1 VQLPEDE
8 IAVRA
13 TAKIAWRL
21 LPLIAL
27 AYGISYM
34 DRVNIGYAARSMTLD
49 LHFSAAVYGF
59 GGGLFF
65 VSYAAMEVPS
75 NLILERVG
83 ARRWIARIMVT
94 WGLIA
99 MGMMFVKTPLQFYAM
114 RFALGLAEAGFFPGV
129 MFYLMRWFPARERGR
144 AVSRF
149 YVAYPLSQVVM
160 GAIAGAL
167 LNLQGVGGLSGWQWL
182 FVIEGLPAV
191 LLGVAIFFILPENV
205 YEARFLSDEEKDAVD
220 MRLGVDDE
228 APGVS
233 ADEGVW
239 NALRDPRV
247 WMLGLANIGIM
258 GCTYAF
264 NLSMPVIV
272 GDAMGLDATHTGYLI
287 AAIMA
292 VGAGVMLGAGWL
304 SDRMCERHLHLAAY
318 LLLQAVAF
326 PVMALA
332 KSGPL
337 FLVAFAV
344 AMLAN
349 VAVQAVLFLAPGDVL
364 RGRGAA
370 AGIAAVGSIGM
381 VGAFAGP
388 WAWGVAR
395 DATGSYTA
403 GMEALAVPYVI
414 AALIVLGLRR
424 RAQTMTT

>member
-1 VQLPEDE
+1 MPAQDTNVG
-8 IAVRA
+8 ARA
-13 TAKIAWRL
+13 TAKVAWRL

-49 LHFSAAVYGF
+49 LNFSAAVYGF

-75 NLILERVG
+75 NLIVAAVG
-83 ARRWIARIMVT
+83 ARRWLARIMVT

-99 MGMMFVKTPLQFYAM
+99 MGMMLVKTPVQFYAM
-114 RFALGLAEAGFFPGV
+114 RFLLGLAEAGFFPGV
-129 MFYLMRWFPARERGR
+129 MFYLTRWFPVAERGR

-167 LNLQGVGGLSGWQWL
+167 LDLQGVGGLSGWQWL
-182 FVIEGLPAV
+182 FVLEGLPAV
-191 LLGVAIFFILPENV
+191 LLGIVIFFILPENPR
-205 YEARFLSDEEKDAVD
+205 EARFLSAQEKDALAA
-220 MRLGVDDE
+220 RLTADDD

-233 ADEGVW
+233 ADESVGA
-239 NALRDPRV
+239 ALRDPRILL
-247 WMLGLANIGIM
+247 LGLANIGIM

-272 GDAMGLDATHTGYLI
+272 GDAMGLDAAHTGYLI

-292 VGAGVMLGAGWL
+292 VGAGVMIGAGWL
-304 SDRMCERHLHLAAY
+304 SDLRRERLFHLAIY
-318 LLLQAVAF
+318 LLLQAIAF

-337 FLVAFAV
+337 FLAAFVV

-349 VAVQAVLFLAPGDVL
+349 VAVQAVLFLTPGDVL
-364 RGRGAA
+364 RGRAA
-370 AGIAAVGSIGM
+370 ATGLAAVGSIGM
-381 VGAFAGP
+381 VGAFVGP

-395 DATGSYTA
+395 DATGSYSA
-403 GMEALAVPYVI
+403 GLEALAVPYVI
-414 AALIVLGLRR
+414 AALIVLRLRYR
-424 RAQTMTT
+424 EADR

>member
-1 VQLPEDE
+1 MPDKDVE
-8 IAVRA
+8 ARA
-13 TAKIAWRL
+13 TAKVAWRL

-65 VSYAAMEVPS
+65 ASYAAMEVPS
-75 NLILERVG
+75 NLILAEVG
-83 ARRWIARIMVT
+83 ARRWLARIMVT

-99 MGMMFVKTPLQFYAM
+99 MGMMLVKTPVQFYAM
-114 RFALGLAEAGFFPGV
+114 RFLLGLAEAGFFPGV
-129 MFYLMRWFPARERGR
+129 MFYLTRWFPVAMRGR

-167 LNLQGVGGLSGWQWL
+167 LSLQGVGGLSGWQWL
-182 FVIEGLPAV
+182 FVLEGLPAV
-191 LLGVAIFFILPENV
+191 LLGIVIFFILPENPK
-205 YEARFLSDEEKDAVD
+205 EARFLSAEEKDALAA
-220 MRLGVDDE
+220 RLAADDE
-228 APGVS
+228 APGLS
-233 ADEGVW
+233 QDHGVLA
-239 NALRDPRV
+239 ALRDPRILL
-247 WMLGLANIGIM
+247 LGLANIGIM

-264 NLSMPVIV
+264 NLSMPLIV
-272 GDAMGLDATHTGYLI
+272 GDAMGLDAAHTGYLI

-292 VGAGVMLGAGWL
+292 LGAGVMIGAGWF
-304 SDRMCERHLHLAAY
+304 SDRRQERLFHLAMY
-318 LLLQAVAF
+318 LLLQAIAF

-332 KSGPL
+332 KSGPV
-337 FLVAFAV
+337 FLAAFVA

-349 VAVQAVLFLAPGDVL
+349 VAVQAVLFLTPGDVL
-364 RGRGAA
+364 RGRAA
-370 AGIAAVGSIGM
+370 ATGLAAVGSIGM
-381 VGAFAGP
+381 VGAFVGP
-388 WAWGVAR
+388 WAWGIAR

-403 GMEALAVPYVI
+403 GMMALAVPYVI

-424 RAQTMTT
+424 RHLSNF